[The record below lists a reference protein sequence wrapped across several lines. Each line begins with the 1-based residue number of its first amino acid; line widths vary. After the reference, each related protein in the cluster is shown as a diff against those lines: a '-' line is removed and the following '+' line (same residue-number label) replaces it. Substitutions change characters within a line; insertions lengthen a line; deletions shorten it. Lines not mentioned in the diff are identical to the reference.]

1 MNVLEALEKILK
13 SGAFNGGEH
22 IVFNGTMHQFEL
34 RDENTIRA
42 KGETISD
49 LVLNYVKDMP
59 LHVDNLETVLKGIE
73 EIKAS
78 IQLLSQSAAYD
89 PAAGEKIELVNH
101 LNWLREKGWVVA
113 AHYDR
118 PVEPIPFTSW
128 LFTKGSR
135 YVKGDG
141 RTDLLALQHVRS
153 EVSNM
158 MLAEGLQGAKR

>member
-13 SGAFNGGEH
+13 NNPATSSIAYNATVGRFTLCDEGATRSTG
-22 IVFNGTMHQFEL
+22 
-34 RDENTIRA
+34 RTIC
-42 KGETISD
+42 E
-49 LVLNYVKDMP
+49 LVLNYVEAMP
-59 LHVDNLETVLKGIE
+59 FHVDNLETVLKGIE

-128 LFTKGSR
+128 LFTKSGQ